1 MTTPRIYC
9 SGPLF
14 CAEEVGGMSA
24 IAQQL
29 EQAGFQTFLPHRD
42 GLEPYVMRL
51 GNTPLPG
58 PLSGIR
64 TRIDHAIFA
73 LDVYELIER
82 CDAVV
87 CNLNGRVPD
96 EGMIVEAALA
106 YAAGKPLVL
115 FKDDVRA
122 PFGGFDNAM
131 LTSLVKGRIVG
142 ALAEIPVAVRT
153 ELAGKNAGVVNL
165 SADLVEA
172 VRQGRQIA
180 RTLEALPR
188 QLGKQ
193 RWDEAVIRQ
202 VMEAGQG

>member
-1 MTTPRIYC
+1 
-9 SGPLF
+9 
-14 CAEEVGGMSA
+14 
-24 IAQQL
+24 
-29 EQAGFQTFLPHRD
+29 
-42 GLEPYVMRL
+42 MR
-51 GNTPLPG
+51 
-58 PLSGIR
+58 
-64 TRIDHAIFA
+64 
-73 LDVYELIER
+73 
-82 CDAVV
+82 
-87 CNLNGRVPD
+87 
-96 EGMIVEAALA
+96 
-106 YAAGKPLVL
+106 AGKPLVL

-142 ALAEIPVAVRT
+142 TLAEIPVAVRT
-153 ELAGKNAGVVNL
+153 ELAGKKTGVVNL

-202 VMEAGQG
+202 VMEAGRG